1 MSALPRLLPLV
12 LALAGCS
19 KLFGQKPPP
28 QAAPAPLATPPEA
41 AKEAGHEPVAAVG
54 HKEEEQAARYGVP
67 FAWESSPNE
76 PLAKA
81 RGFLADVLRANQAN
95 VALGRPHFTPFADG
109 QTPRATVLSCAD
121 SRVQAS
127 AWDLTPENDDFT
139 VRNIGNQVSNAL
151 GAQPTG
157 EGNVLAQ
164 AGTVALYSSS
174 PPDVSLLPMAL
185 TQTEGPGG
193 RPHENMPPYVAVG
206 MYVICVD
213 GMIPERPGEAEE

>member
-1 MSALPRLLPLV
+1 MTDIHAYIGEIRLLAGDNPPKEWLPCDGRLLPIQGNETLYALV
-12 LALAGCS
+12 LETYGGDGER
-19 KLFGQKPPP
+19 FGLPDLRGRVPVHHSAQVPLGQFGGVEQVTLEPDTLPPHTHS
-28 QAAPAPLATPPEA
+28 L
-41 AKEAGHEPVAAVG
+41 
-54 HKEEEQAARYGVP
+54 
-67 FAWESSPNE
+67 
-76 PLAKA
+76 
-81 RGFLADVLRANQAN
+81 
-95 VALGRPHFTPFADG
+95 
-109 QTPRATVLSCAD
+109 
-121 SRVQAS
+121 
-127 AWDLTPENDDFT
+127 
-139 VRNIGNQVSNAL
+139 QVSNAL